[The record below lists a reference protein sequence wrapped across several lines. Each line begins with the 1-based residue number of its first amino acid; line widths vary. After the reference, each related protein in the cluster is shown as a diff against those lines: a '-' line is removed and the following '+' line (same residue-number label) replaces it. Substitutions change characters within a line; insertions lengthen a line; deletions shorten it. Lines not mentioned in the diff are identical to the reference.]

1 MSVDGA
7 GRGVGL
13 IGRMQPGGNLEN
25 SWIMF
30 DHVKCIT
37 NWTMMACH
45 VYDLTYC
52 KVMTII
58 ICDMQIVQRHQ
69 STTVH
74 VYKVQLQ
81 MFKHE
86 YLEPNFKRFMVDIAQ
101 EN

>member
-1 MSVDGA
+1 
-7 GRGVGL
+7 
-13 IGRMQPGGNLEN
+13 
-25 SWIMF
+25 
-30 DHVKCIT
+30 
-37 NWTMMACH
+37 
-45 VYDLTYC
+45 
-52 KVMTII
+52 MTII